1 MVKSKTDKG
10 VTLIAVNTAVEGHI
24 RFSGELYIN
33 GAVVGDIV
41 AQKGTQGALVISEE
55 GSVKGE
61 IRVPIVIV
69 GGCVE
74 GDLHASQ
81 RVELGKKARIR
92 GDLYY
97 KVVEIQHGALM
108 DGRMVPQ
115 EETAANV
122 HALPVGTREDDGS
135 DRLNR

>member
-97 KVVEIQHGALM
+97 KVVENPARSAHGRAHGAA
-108 DGRMVPQ
+108 GRNCRQRSCVACRYP
-115 EETAANV
+115 
-122 HALPVGTREDDGS
+122 
-135 DRLNR
+135 